1 VRSITDAIRHSDC
14 VIVCTDWDEFKSID
28 WHSMASEMQVFFLSK
43 APPIY
48 SFFNLMFD
56 VVVQRPAHL
65 FDMRG
70 VCNAAAARAA
80 GLIVYEIGR
89 SEGGVAK

>member
-1 VRSITDAIRHSDC
+1 VRSITDAVRHSDC

-28 WHSMASEMQVFFLSK
+28 WHSMAADMQVFFLFQSI
-43 APPIY
+43 PMY
-48 SFFNLMFD
+48 FLFNLMFD
-56 VVVQRPAHL
+56 VDVQRPAHL

-70 VCNAAAARAA
+70 ICNAAAARAA

>member
-1 VRSITDAIRHSDC
+1 
-14 VIVCTDWDEFKSID
+14 
-28 WHSMASEMQVFFLSK
+28 
-43 APPIY
+43 
-48 SFFNLMFD
+48 MFD
-56 VVVQRPAHL
+56 VDVQRPAHL

-70 VCNAAAARAA
+70 ICNAAAARAA

>member
-1 VRSITDAIRHSDC
+1 MRSITDAVRHSDC
-14 VIVCTDWDEFKSID
+14 VLVCTDWDEFKSID
-28 WHSMASEMQVFFLSK
+28 WHSMASEMQVLFFVPST
-43 APPIY
+43 PICL
-48 SFFNLMFD
+48 FFNLMFD
-56 VVVQRPAHL
+56 VDVQRPAHL

-70 VCNAAAARAA
+70 ICNAAAARAA